1 MQIRKTITGDLWELI
16 VAGRIDGE
24 GANELEVA
32 VIAAMRSGAQ
42 TIHLNLRETTFLS
55 SAGIRVLLQ
64 YWRQMKTSQRRL
76 AVTQLSS
83 GAALA
88 LDTTGFKNELLK
100 LG

>member
-1 MQIRKTITGDLWELI
+1 MQIKKTITGELWEFS

-24 GANELEVA
+24 GANDLERE
-32 VIAAMRSGAQ
+32 VIAAMRAGAQ
-42 TIHLNLRETTFLS
+42 QILLNLQETTFLS

-64 YWRQMKTSQRRL
+64 YWRQMKKSQRRL
-76 AVTQLSS
+76 AITQISA

-100 LG
+100 QA

>member
-1 MQIRKTITGDLWELI
+1 MQIKKTITGDLWELS

-24 GANELEVA
+24 GANDLERE
-32 VIAAMRSGAQ
+32 VIATMRAGAQ
-42 TIHLNLRETTFLS
+42 TIHLNLLETTFLS

-88 LDTTGFKNELLK
+88 LDTTGFKDELLK
-100 LG
+100 QR